1 MPAVE
6 GAGFSPHLPRCTPSR
21 HLLWPPC
28 VEGVFVHG
36 KRINRASAR
45 RRRPGCSEAES
56 VGREPQRM
64 VRRRSLCQKCRGW
77 HRFSEGTATFWVKL
91 IICVSNTY
99 RKSGTPKGYLIF
111 RKLLCIKHLRFCNI
125 PCKIS
130 GLIRIP
136 VCRGCSGRGT
146 RWRCCCSRQRWLW
159 KPQRC

>member
-77 HRFSEGTATFWVKL
+77 HRFSEGSCLPARSDS
-91 IICVSNTY
+91 SNVQ
-99 RKSGTPKGYLIF
+99 KSG
-111 RKLLCIKHLRFCNI
+111 RKLLFGQKNRPACKKQGKNCSPVRKVCPTVSKECQAARKECQAARNSALR
-125 PCKIS
+125 
-130 GLIRIP
+130 
-136 VCRGCSGRGT
+136 
-146 RWRCCCSRQRWLW
+146 
-159 KPQRC
+159 